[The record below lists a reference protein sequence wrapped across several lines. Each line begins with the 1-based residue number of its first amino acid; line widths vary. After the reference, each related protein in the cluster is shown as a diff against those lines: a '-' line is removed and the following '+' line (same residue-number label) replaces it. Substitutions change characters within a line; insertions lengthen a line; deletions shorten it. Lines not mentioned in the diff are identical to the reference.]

1 MVTIIF
7 LAKGL
12 LNPNNLS
19 IFAATVSATL
29 SLRPANQGGSFAFM
43 TTLRLYTK
51 QALSIAAQIALL
63 KNRGL
68 QIADESKATKFLG
81 EVSYFRLRHAKQRGV
96 LNFTDNNP
104 HEVCVFEIARMK
116 CLKYVN
122 FKEFLYLSEYQ
133 HVTDLVFR
141 RLKKRAPKPQLL
153 GVESLGLMR

>member
-19 IFAATVSATL
+19 IFAATESATL
-29 SLRPANQGGSFAFM
+29 PLRPANQGGSFAFM

-51 QALSIAAQIALL
+51 QALSIADQIALL

-81 EVSYFRLRHAKQRGV
+81 EVSYFRLRHVQQKRG
-96 LNFTDNNP
+96 FEFYGQNP
-104 HEVCVFEIARMK
+104 
-116 CLKYVN
+116 
-122 FKEFLYLSEYQ
+122 S
-133 HVTDLVFR
+133 
-141 RLKKRAPKPQLL
+141 
-153 GVESLGLMR
+153 